1 MKGQFFLTMLVVVLT
16 FIPPIRASQQ
26 PGDPNSLQTLPD
38 YLRYAALNNAG
49 LKAAFEQWKAAIEQV
64 PQAGALPDPRFTYG
78 RFIEEVET
86 RVGPQRNKLGITQVF
101 PWFGKI
107 EARTQAAGAAAKA
120 ARKRYEARKLKLFFE
135 VKDTFHE
142 YVYLAKAIK
151 IARKNLELIEDYE
164 QVALTKYVGAA
175 VGHPDIVRAQVE
187 LAKLEDQLRTLE
199 GLREPIVARLNAVLN
214 RKSSE
219 LLPWPK
225 KEEYRVVEVDRR
237 QMKEIL
243 QARNPELRAMDFELE
258 SAKSRV
264 ELAKKKFYPDIGV
277 GVDWIQT
284 DGARM
289 AGTRDSGKDPVVLM
303 FSMNLPIWR
312 DSYKAAEIQA
322 KANVRKTRQQKT
334 EMENTL
340 IARVERV
347 LYDFEDSERKRRL
360 YGDILVPKAQ
370 ELVSASESAYQ
381 GGTIDFLSLID
392 AQRTL
397 LKFELLYERAAT
409 NNQQKLAELEM
420 LIGVELSTTG
430 KTSEKK

>member
-1 MKGQFFLTMLVVVLT
+1 MKGQFFLTILVVVLT
-16 FIPPIRASQQ
+16 FIPPIRGSQQ
-26 PGDPNSLQTLPD
+26 SGDPNNLQILPD

-107 EARTQAAGAAAKA
+107 EARTQAAGATAKA

-142 YVYLAKAIK
+142 YVYLAKAIE

-175 VGHPDIVRAQVE
+175 AGHPDIVRAQVE

-214 RKSSE
+214 RKGSE

-225 KEEYRVVEVDRR
+225 KEEHRIVEVDRR

-243 QARNPELRAMDFELE
+243 QSRNPELRALDFELE

-289 AGTRDSGKDPVVLM
+289 AGTRD
-303 FSMNLPIWR
+303 IWR

-334 EMENTL
+334 ETENTL

-420 LIGVELSTTG
+420 LIGDELSTTN
-430 KTSEKK
+430 KASEKK

>member
-1 MKGQFFLTMLVVVLT
+1 MKGRVFLTVVVVLV
-16 FIPPIRASQQ
+16 FMPSVWASQQ
-26 PGDPNSLQTLPD
+26 PGDTNDLQTLAD

-49 LKAAFEQWKAAIEQV
+49 LKVAFEQWKAAIEQV
-64 PQAGALPDPRFTYG
+64 PQASALPDPRFTYG

-86 RVGPQRNKLGITQVF
+86 RVGPQRNKFGITQVF

-107 EARTQAAGAAAKA
+107 EARTQAAGATAKA
-120 ARKRYEARKLKLFFE
+120 ARERYEARKLKLFFE

-142 YVYLAKAIK
+142 YVYLAKAIE
-151 IARKNLELIEDYE
+151 IARKNLKLIDNYE
-164 QVALTKYVGAA
+164 EVALTKYIGVTAE
-175 VGHPDIVRAQVE
+175 HPDIVRAQVE

-199 GLREPIVARLNAVLN
+199 GLREPIVARLNAVMN
-214 RKSSE
+214 RKSSG

-225 KEEYRVVEVDRR
+225 KEEYRVVKVDRR
-237 QMKEIL
+237 QIKEML
-243 QARNPELRAMDFELE
+243 QARNPELRALDFELE

-277 GVDWIQT
+277 GVDFVQT
-284 DGARM
+284 DSALM

-322 KANVRKTRQQKT
+322 KANVRKTQQQKT
-334 EMENTL
+334 ETENTL

-360 YGDILVPKAQ
+360 YGDILVPKAH
-370 ELVSASESAYQ
+370 ELVDASESAYQ

-397 LKFELLYERAAT
+397 LKFELLYERAVT
-409 NNQQKLAELEM
+409 DNQQKLAELEM
-420 LIGVELSTTG
+420 LIGAELSSTD
-430 KTSEKK
+430 KANEKK